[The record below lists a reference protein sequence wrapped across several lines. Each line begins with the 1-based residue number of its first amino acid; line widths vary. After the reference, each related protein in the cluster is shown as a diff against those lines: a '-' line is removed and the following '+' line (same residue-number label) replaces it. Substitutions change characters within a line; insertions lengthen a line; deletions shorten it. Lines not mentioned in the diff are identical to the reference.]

1 MTNESD
7 DTRGV
12 LKGYYEVNETGDSGV
27 FKGKWKETGC
37 HHMLEDVDRQDMD
50 EVRPRHAPIKID
62 ADRIDTRPHGHL
74 AQAKATDGK
83 AGRRHGRAT
92 R

>member
-1 MTNESD
+1 MDGEFSGLWKMLNESD
-7 DTRGV
+7 ESHGV

-37 HHMLEDVDRQDMD
+37 HHMLEDVDRPVMD

-62 ADRIDTRPHGHL
+62 ADQSILDPWTSHPSKSH
-74 AQAKATDGK
+74 
-83 AGRRHGRAT
+83 
-92 R
+92 